1 MRGHRNCKNRIPLAV
16 MLAFGFGAF
25 ATAAWAQDSGTCVSA
40 NVPETFTLP
49 DGSVHAAGRI
59 TLCTHQVMNPSVGL
73 HRVWV
78 DGDGASLVMSRRS
91 RPNEFDGDRAVLL
104 FRRVPGEPLNL
115 VGYVVPFGH
124 KAWSYTLRHTNGN
137 GFDESAALAA
147 ARSSGE
153 IVTLV
158 ASN

>member
-1 MRGHRNCKNRIPLAV
+1 
-16 MLAFGFGAF
+16 MLIIGFAAC
-25 ATAAWAQDSGTCVSA
+25 ATAALAQDNGACVTA
-40 NVPETFTLP
+40 TVPEAFTLP
-49 DGSVHAAGRI
+49 DGSAHAAGRI
-59 TLCTHQVMNPSVGL
+59 TLCTHEVMNPSVGL
-73 HRVWV
+73 HRIWV
-78 DGDGASLVMSRRS
+78 DGDGSSLVMSRRT
-91 RPNEFDGDRAVLL
+91 RPNEFEGERAVVL

-137 GFDESAALAA
+137 GFDESTALAA